1 MFNIGLKIKQK
12 RKDYNLTQEE
22 VAEKLGVSRQT
33 VSKWENDRSLPDIHS
48 LLLFCEIFDTS
59 LDELLREESNDSG
72 KKVTEMRKR
81 IDIQKKVIYF
91 LSCAT
96 VASGLLLVS
105 QRYKHE
111 DLVAAMQK
119 ERTESVVSIEV
130 HEKNGEKVLSRE
142 LDNVKNPLDFDEVQ
156 REALA
161 LVKQEIDTRTA
172 N

>member
-1 MFNIGLKIKQK
+1 
-12 RKDYNLTQEE
+12 
-22 VAEKLGVSRQT
+22 
-33 VSKWENDRSLPDIHS
+33 
-48 LLLFCEIFDTS
+48 
-59 LDELLREESNDSG
+59 
-72 KKVTEMRKR
+72 MRKR